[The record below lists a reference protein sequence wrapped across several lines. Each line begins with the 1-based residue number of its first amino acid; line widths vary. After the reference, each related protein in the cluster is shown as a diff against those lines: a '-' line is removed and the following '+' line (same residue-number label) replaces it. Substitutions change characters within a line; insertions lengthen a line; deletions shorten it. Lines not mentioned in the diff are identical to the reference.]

1 MGISAVEQGEELGLV
16 VQIED
21 GTSSG
26 LYPRAIVT
34 SDSGSTIT
42 GGTVD
47 LTVAGSTGMYY
58 NAGTALTMPN
68 NAFVTATY
76 IIYTDSGHT
85 TESSTYMRSA
95 DVFMRAGEVS
105 ADVTKVSGSSNAAD
119 KLEANVLLTIDGT
132 VNDSSPTT
140 TSFDTNLTETG
151 TNAYINRELHMTS
164 GNAAGEIGKISAYNG
179 STKVVTLTPG
189 LSTTPAN
196 SDTFTIF

>member
-34 SDSGSTIT
+34 NDSGSTIT

-58 NAGTALTMPN
+58 NAGTALAMPN

-105 ADVTKVSGSSNAAD
+105 ADVTKVSGSSSAAD
-119 KLEANVLLTIDGT
+119 KLEANVLLTIDSS
-132 VNDSSPTT
+132 VNDASATI

-151 TNAYINRELHMTS
+151 TDAYINRELHMTS
-164 GNAAGEIGKISAYNG
+164 GTAAGEISRISAYNG
-179 STKVVTLTPG
+179 STKVITLSPG
-189 LSTTPAN
+189 LKTAPAN
-196 SDTFTIF
+196 TDTFTIF

>member
-1 MGISAVEQGEELGLV
+1 MGISTVEQGEELGLV

-34 SDSGSTIT
+34 NDSGSTIT

-58 NAGTALTMPN
+58 NAGTALAMPN

-105 ADVTKVSGSSNAAD
+105 ADVTKVSGSSSAAD
-119 KLEANVLLTIDGT
+119 KLEANVLLTIDSS
-132 VNDSSPTT
+132 VNDGSATI

-151 TNAYINRELHMTS
+151 TDAYINRELHMTS
-164 GNAAGEIGKISAYNG
+164 GTAAGEISRISAYNG
-179 STKVVTLTPG
+179 STKVITLSPG
-189 LSTTPAN
+189 LKTAPAN
-196 SDTFTIF
+196 TDTFTIF

>member
-179 STKVVTLTPG
+179 STKVVTLNPG

>member
-1 MGISAVEQGEELGLV
+1 MV

-179 STKVVTLTPG
+179 STKVVTLNPG

>member
-1 MGISAVEQGEELGLV
+1 MGTSTVEQGEELGLV

-21 GTSSG
+21 GTTG

-34 SDSGSTIT
+34 DDSGNTIT

-47 LTVAGSTGMYY
+47 LTAAGSTGMYY

-85 TESSTYMRSA
+85 TESSVYMRSA

-105 ADVTKVSGSSNAAD
+105 ADVTKVSGSSSAAD
-119 KLEANVLLTIDGT
+119 KLEANILLTIDGA
-132 VNDSSPTT
+132 VNDASPST
-140 TSFDTNLTETG
+140 TSFDTNLTDTS
-151 TNAYINRELHMTS
+151 TDAYVNRELHMTS
-164 GNAAGEIGKISAYNG
+164 GNAAGEISKISAYNG
-179 STKVVTLTPG
+179 TTKVITLDPG

>member
-34 SDSGSTIT
+34 NDSGSTIT

-58 NAGTALTMPN
+58 NAGTALAMPN

-179 STKVVTLTPG
+179 STKVVTLNPG

>member
-34 SDSGSTIT
+34 NDSGSTIT

-105 ADVTKVSGSSNAAD
+105 ADVTKVSGSSSAAD
-119 KLEANVLLTIDGT
+119 KLEANVLLTIDSS
-132 VNDSSPTT
+132 VNDGSATI

-151 TNAYINRELHMTS
+151 TDAYINRELHMTS
-164 GNAAGEIGKISAYNG
+164 GTAAGEISRISAYNG
-179 STKVVTLTPG
+179 STKVITLSPG
-189 LSTTPAN
+189 LKTAPAN
-196 SDTFTIF
+196 TDTFTIF

>member
-47 LTVAGSTGMYY
+47 LTVASSTGMYY

-105 ADVTKVSGSSNAAD
+105 ADVTKVSGSSSAAD
-119 KLEANVLLTIDGT
+119 KLEANVLLTIDSS
-132 VNDSSPTT
+132 VNDASATI

-151 TNAYINRELHMTS
+151 TDAYINRELHMTS
-164 GNAAGEIGKISAYNG
+164 GTAAGEISRISAYNG
-179 STKVVTLTPG
+179 STKVITLSPG
-189 LSTTPAN
+189 LKTAPAN
-196 SDTFTIF
+196 TDTFTIF

>member
-1 MGISAVEQGEELGLV
+1 MGTCTIEQGEELGLS

-21 GTSSG
+21 GTSTG

-34 SDSGSTIT
+34 DDSGSTIT

-58 NAGTALTMPN
+58 NAGTALAMPN

-85 TESSTYMRSA
+85 TESTTYLRSS
-95 DVFMRAGEVS
+95 DIFMRAGEVS
-105 ADVTKVSGSSNAAD
+105 ADVTKVSGSASAAD
-119 KLEANVLLTIDGT
+119 KLEANVLLTVDSSI
-132 VNDSSPTT
+132 NDASPTT
-140 TSFDTNLTETG
+140 TSFDTNLTEAG
-151 TNAYINRELHMTS
+151 TDAYKNREVHMTS
-164 GNAAGEIGKISAYNG
+164 GNAAGEIGKISDYNG
-179 STKVVTLTPG
+179 TTKVLTLNPG

-196 SDTFTIF
+196 TDTFTIF

>member
-34 SDSGSTIT
+34 NDSGSTIT

-58 NAGTALTMPN
+58 NAGTALAMPN

-105 ADVTKVSGSSNAAD
+105 ADVTKVSGSSSAAD
-119 KLEANVLLTIDGT
+119 KLEANVLLTIDSS
-132 VNDSSPTT
+132 VNDGSATI

-151 TNAYINRELHMTS
+151 TDAYINRELHMTS
-164 GNAAGEIGKISAYNG
+164 GTAAGEISRISAYDG
-179 STKVVTLTPG
+179 STKVITLSPG
-189 LSTTPAN
+189 LKTAPAN
-196 SDTFTIF
+196 TDTFTIF

>member
-34 SDSGSTIT
+34 NDSGSTIT

-58 NAGTALTMPN
+58 NAGTALAMPN

-105 ADVTKVSGSSNAAD
+105 ADVTKVSGSSSAAD
-119 KLEANVLLTIDGT
+119 KLEANVLLTIDSS
-132 VNDSSPTT
+132 VNDGSATI

-151 TNAYINRELHMTS
+151 TDAYINRELHMTS
-164 GNAAGEIGKISAYNG
+164 GTAAGEISRISAYNG
-179 STKVVTLTPG
+179 STKVITLSPG
-189 LSTTPAN
+189 LKTAPAN
-196 SDTFTIF
+196 TDTFTIF